1 MGKAHTYKKKE
12 SIGEG
17 IFLRKK
23 YPLGKTW
30 LLLLALFGAIVFAIP
45 ACAQEA
51 LPEKTSLTL
60 RFQEQGEIFSGVE
73 FRLYQIATSHAE
85 GTLSPTEDF
94 AKYSLSLTYASAS
107 QRRALS
113 QTIEGYV
120 TRDKLTP
127 LQTAASSSVG
137 LVRFSDL
144 PPGLYWI
151 AGDSCSRDGT
161 VYKPSPILITLPKQ
175 DPEFQKPVTS
185 VEVSGKVEEEHPGT
199 STLWKVTK
207 VWKNA
212 EGDEEYPSSVQIQL
226 LKNGAVVDTIAL
238 QESNGWSYTWEST
251 EASWQV
257 VEEQVPEGYTVTTE
271 REGTCFTVTNT
282 KVSPDP
288 QEPLSSSTP
297 VSGLPQTGTL
307 WWAVLPL
314 AGAGLLLLF
323 LGCLLTWRQG
333 GPHGG

>member
-1 MGKAHTYKKKE
+1 M
-12 SIGEG
+12 
-17 IFLRKK
+17 RRK

-73 FRLYQIATSHAE
+73 FRLYQVATSHTE

-107 QRRALS
+107 QWRALS

-226 LKNGAVVDTIAL
+226 LKNGTVVDTITL
-238 QESNGWSYTWEST
+238 QESKGWSYTWEST
-251 EASWQV
+251 EAEASWQV